1 MFRFTWLFIAS
12 IICAASALAEGSL
25 VILPSKIALTGST
38 ARQQLL
44 AQLQRD
50 GHFVEQL
57 TNDVSFVSS
66 DPKVVKIEDGV
77 VVPVTNGNAVI
88 TANWSNQTAK
98 AEVTVSGMQKS
109 SEVSFRNQVQP
120 ILAKTGCSSGACHGA
135 AAGQNGFRL
144 SLRGY
149 DDESDHTALT
159 RGAFGRRIIPSDPG
173 RSLFLLKPA
182 GAVPHK
188 GGKRFEVDSPEYR
201 LLAEWIAL
209 GSPGPKKEEPRIE
222 RIEMLPERVVLKPGD
237 SQQLLVRAHFS
248 DGHTE
253 DATRWAKFT
262 AANASVATVDD
273 NGNVQVMASGEGA
286 ITAWYL
292 SRIAIG
298 TVSVPFTN
306 SVSPEV
312 FAKAPRKNFI
322 DEQILTKLRSL
333 NLPPAPRSTDEEFV
347 RRAYLDTIGT
357 LPNAD
362 EVRRFLKDESSNKRD
377 ALIDSLLKRPEY
389 VDYWT
394 YRWSDLLLVSSKR
407 LRTPAM
413 WSYYNWVRNNV
424 AANTPWDKMVR
435 QLVTAQGNTLENGA
449 GNFFILHDD
458 PRLMAETTTQAFLG
472 MSVNCA
478 KCHNHPMEKWTND
491 EYYQFANLFS
501 RVRAKAGDAD
511 GDFVIYASTS
521 GDLIQPRTGKPQ
533 PPRPL
538 EGKTLPLESPE
549 DRRGALADWLTSP
562 DNPYFARS
570 VVNRVWANFMGVGL
584 VEPVDDLR
592 ITNPASNEQLLSALA
607 KYLADQKFD
616 LRALMRTIMQSEA
629 YQRSSK
635 PLPES
640 AGDTRFYSRYY
651 PRRLMA
657 EVLLDAVS
665 QVTAVP
671 TEFQV
676 DLRNENRG
684 LGDKYP
690 RGMRAIQLPDTKIA
704 SYFLKAFGR
713 PDREKTCE
721 CERTSEPSV
730 TQVLHIANGDTI
742 NKKLQ
747 DKKSRA
753 ATFFKD
759 KTSAQEVVEDVY
771 LSALSRFPTD
781 AEKKAMVE
789 TLNSASED
797 EKRAVV
803 EDVFWAVLSSKEF
816 LFNH

>member
-1 MFRFTWLFIAS
+1 
-12 IICAASALAEGSL
+12 
-25 VILPSKIALTGST
+25 
-38 ARQQLL
+38 
-44 AQLQRD
+44 
-50 GHFVEQL
+50 
-57 TNDVSFVSS
+57 
-66 DPKVVKIEDGV
+66 
-77 VVPVTNGNAVI
+77 
-88 TANWSNQTAK
+88 
-98 AEVTVSGMQKS
+98 
-109 SEVSFRNQVQP
+109 
-120 ILAKTGCSSGACHGA
+120 
-135 AAGQNGFRL
+135 
-144 SLRGY
+144 
-149 DDESDHTALT
+149 
-159 RGAFGRRIIPSDPG
+159 
-173 RSLFLLKPA
+173 
-182 GAVPHK
+182 
-188 GGKRFEVDSPEYR
+188 
-201 LLAEWIAL
+201 
-209 GSPGPKKEEPRIE
+209 
-222 RIEMLPERVVLKPGD
+222 
-237 SQQLLVRAHFS
+237 
-248 DGHTE
+248 
-253 DATRWAKFT
+253 
-262 AANASVATVDD
+262 
-273 NGNVQVMASGEGA
+273 
-286 ITAWYL
+286 
-292 SRIAIG
+292 
-298 TVSVPFTN
+298 
-306 SVSPEV
+306 
-312 FAKAPRKNFI
+312 
-322 DEQILTKLRSL
+322 
-333 NLPPAPRSTDEEFV
+333 
-347 RRAYLDTIGT
+347 
-357 LPNAD
+357 
-362 EVRRFLKDESSNKRD
+362 
-377 ALIDSLLKRPEY
+377 
-389 VDYWT
+389 
-394 YRWSDLLLVSSKR
+394 
-407 LRTPAM
+407 M

-435 QLVTAQGNTLENGA
+435 QVVTAQGNTLENGA

-538 EGKTLPLESPE
+538 EGKTLPIESPE

-616 LRALMRTIMQSEA
+616 LRVLMRTIMQSEA

-651 PRRLMA
+651 PKRLMA

-747 DKKSRA
+747 DKKSRVE
-753 ATFFKD
+753 TFIKD
-759 KTSAQEVVEDVY
+759 KTSVEQIVEDVY

-781 AEKKAMVE
+781 PEKKAMVK
-789 TLNSASED
+789 TVNSAPDD